1 MRAETGTSSNGSNEC
16 SADLAVPESTVT
28 LVTVIVGTVVG
39 LTFLFG
45 FGNVLALGLR
55 LGVPIWV
62 APLASRGFSQTEGS
76 SARTQGSNPART
88 GVDP

>member
-1 MRAETGTSSNGSNEC
+1 MSAKAVTATAAPGGRGDGAGSS
-16 SADLAVPESTVT
+16 AVRG
-28 LVTVIVGTVVG
+28 VTVIMVLVMG
-39 LTFLFG
+39 LSFLFG
-45 FGNVLALGLR
+45 FGNSWALGLH
-55 LGVPIWV
+55 LGVPPYV